1 MPRKTLKQRAAEF
14 GISID
19 ILNNAKNQGV
29 NVWNDGEMAAWVGN
43 RRPKADSGKSGQISA
58 TDAEIA
64 SGDIP
69 TGSIDEIKDALALA
83 TNYSLV
89 KTLKEK
95 LDAMLKIQKL
105 EQESGK
111 LISIEEVD
119 ERDVKIGSAIRAGIL
134 KLCNDTAPM
143 VEGLDAAKAHAVLT
157 EQGRAILDMLADGTS
172 EFWKDQE
179 EKRNQ

>member
-1 MPRKTLKQRAAEF
+1 MPRKTLKQRAGEF
-14 GISID
+14 GITID

-29 NVWNDGEMAAWVGN
+29 NVWNDDEMAAWVGN
-43 RRPKADSGKSGQISA
+43 RRPKADSGKSAKVSGI
-58 TDAEIA
+58 DADIA

-69 TGSIDEIKDALALA
+69 TGSIEEIKDALAQA

-157 EQGRAILDMLADGTS
+157 EQGRAILEMLADGTS

>member
-1 MPRKTLKQRAAEF
+1 MPRKTLQQRAAEF

-29 NVWNDGEMAAWVGN
+29 NVWNDEEMAAWVGS
-43 RRPKADSGKSGQISA
+43 RRPKADSGKSGQISG

-64 SGDIP
+64 SGEIP
-69 TGSIDEIKDALALA
+69 TGSIDEIKDALARA

-157 EQGRAILDMLADGTS
+157 EQGRAILEMLADGTS
-172 EFWKDQE
+172 EFWRDQE
-179 EKRNQ
+179 EKRSQ